1 MPEIYS
7 RANVFTLASKTYE
20 SFGIVLVE
28 AMASGLP
35 VVATDDPIRR
45 EIVGDA
51 GLFVDPTDTDAYAAA
66 IEKALNTDWGN
77 KPRKQAE
84 KFDWDVIAKQY
95 EDLFNTL

>member
-1 MPEIYS
+1 MYRS
-7 RANVFTLASKTYE
+7 ADLFTFSTVPWE

-51 GLFVDPTDTDAYAAA
+51 GLFVDPIDTDAYAAA
-66 IEKALNTDWGN
+66 IQKALDTDWGN
-77 KPRKQAE
+77 KPRLQAE
-84 KFDWDVIAKQY
+84 KFSWDKIAKQY
-95 EDLFNTL
+95 ETLFNSL